1 MKNMMGKEWKKRIDK
16 TERGNDSEG
25 NYIWKVI
32 YTLEKVGKVGMGES
46 RKEIK
51 KERTKFLDERWNTG
65 EREDSGKRKG
75 KCDVG

>member
-1 MKNMMGKEWKKRIDK
+1 
-16 TERGNDSEG
+16 
-25 NYIWKVI
+25 
-32 YTLEKVGKVGMGES
+32 MGES

>member
-51 KERTKFLDERWNTG
+51 KERTKL
-65 EREDSGKRKG
+65 
-75 KCDVG
+75 